1 MLGSRST
8 LASAP
13 APVTAADVV
22 ERIRTGLG
30 VELKPDTVDAIKAG
44 DPATTI
50 TGIVT
55 TAMASLAVLRQAV
68 ERGANMVVTC
78 EPAFYGR
85 SDARAAPAGRGGGRG
100 SASPPPA
107 DPVYA
112 AKNDFI
118 DTHRLVIL
126 RLTDGWRARRPDPFV
141 QGLAAAL
148 GWTDRQVPAG
158 GARYEIPAVSLE
170 TLAGHV
176 KARLSSRG
184 GVRVV
189 GDRAARVQR
198 VALLPGSTPLA
209 AALDALPAVDVV
221 VAGEVRE
228 WESVEYVRDVVFS
241 GHKKGLILVGRVVS
255 EEGGMYAC
263 ATWLGTLIPG
273 VPVRHLAGSDPYW
286 RPA

>member
-1 MLGSRST
+1 M
-8 LASAP
+8 
-13 APVTAADVV
+13 
-22 ERIRTGLG
+22 
-30 VELKPDTVDAIKAG
+30 
-44 DPATTI
+44 
-50 TGIVT
+50 
-55 TAMASLAVLRQAV
+55 
-68 ERGANMVVTC
+68 
-78 EPAFYGR
+78 
-85 SDARAAPAGRGGGRG
+85 
-100 SASPPPA
+100 
-107 DPVYA
+107 
-112 AKNDFI
+112 
-118 DTHRLVIL
+118 
-126 RLTDGWRARRPDPFV
+126 
-141 QGLAAAL
+141 
-148 GWTDRQVPAG
+148 
-158 GARYEIPAVSLE
+158 SLE

-189 GDRAARVQR
+189 GDRATRVQR

-228 WESVEYVRDVVFS
+228 WESVEYARDVAFS

-263 ATWLGTLIPG
+263 ATWLGSLIP